1 MTSKMSK
8 ANTHILKLISL
19 YTTKE
24 ISEAEFNELQQWLNE
39 APENKVLFTEFLLLY
54 KKSRQIAFTDTIDKD
69 KAWSTIVSKLENPL
83 VQSTSQKE
91 SKVFFIRNRWF
102 KYAAAAIV
110 VGILS
115 TTYVF
120 RNNLFTNPTEVAPV
134 IVNTNIKIE
143 TGTDKATLTL
153 EDGSV
158 VVLKNGNTVQTKNAT
173 SNGKEIVYKAGE
185 QKQTKIAYNYL
196 TIPRGGQFFIKL
208 ADGTQVWLNS
218 ESQLKFPVAFVDGEI
233 RQVELV
239 YGEAY
244 FDVSPSTLHK
254 GAKFK
259 VYNKSQEVEVIGT
272 EFNIKAYQGETNVYT
287 TLVEGK
293 VAVNTAN
300 GKQKLIPNQQL
311 NLNLKTNTSILNSVD
326 VYDEIAWKEGVFSFK
341 RKSLEDIMIVLSRWY
356 DLDVKFENSELKKS
370 GFNGTVGKDQKIEDI
385 LETIKSYGVIKEYK
399 IINKTVILK

>member
-1 MTSKMSK
+1 MSK

-24 ISEAEFNELQQWLNE
+24 ISESEFNELQQWLNE
-39 APENKVLFTEFLLLY
+39 APENELLFTELLLLY
-54 KKSRQIAFTDTIDKD
+54 KKSRQIAFADAIDKD
-69 KAWSTIVSKLENPL
+69 KAWTTIISKLENPL
-83 VQSTSQKE
+83 DQNNQQKDT
-91 SKVFFIRNRWF
+91 KVFSFKNNWF
-102 KYAAAAIV
+102 KYAAAAV
-110 VGILS
+110 LVGIV
-115 TTYVF
+115 TTTFLF
-120 RNNLFTNPTEVAPV
+120 RNNFFNNPVEVTPV
-134 IVNTNIKIE
+134 MVNTNIKIE
-143 TGTDKATLTL
+143 AGTDKATLTL

-158 VVLKNGNTVQTKNAT
+158 VVLKNGKTLQTKNAT
-173 SNGKEIVYKAGE
+173 SNGKEIVYKTGQ
-185 QKQTKIAYNYL
+185 QKQTQIAYNYL

-208 ADGTQVWLNS
+208 SDGTQVWLNS
-218 ESQLKFPVAFVDGEI
+218 ESQLKFPVAFVDGQI
-233 RQVELV
+233 RLVELV

-244 FDVSPSTLHK
+244 FDVSPSTKHK

-259 VYNKSQEVEVIGT
+259 VFNKSQEVEVIGT
-272 EFNIKAYQGETNVYT
+272 EFNIKAYQDETNVVT

-293 VAVNTAN
+293 VNVSIAN
-300 GKQKLIPNQQL
+300 KKQRLTPNQQL
-311 NLNLKTNTSILNSVD
+311 NLNTKTNTTLIKSVD

-356 DLDVKFENSELKKS
+356 DLDVKFANPVLKKS

>member
-1 MTSKMSK
+1 MSK
-8 ANTHILKLISL
+8 ADTHILKLISL

-24 ISEAEFNELQQWLNE
+24 IREAEFNDLQEWLNE
-39 APENKVLFTEFLLLY
+39 APENKVLFTEYLLIY
-54 KKSRQIAFTDTIDKD
+54 KKSRQIALAETINSD
-69 KAWSTIVSKLENPL
+69 KAWNTIVSKLEHPL
-83 VQSTSQKE
+83 EQNNQQKE
-91 SKVFFIRNRWF
+91 TKVFSIKNRWF

-110 VGILS
+110 VGIIT

-120 RNNLFTNPTEVAPV
+120 RDNLFTNPIEVAPA
-134 IVNTNIKIE
+134 IVETNTPIE
-143 TGTDKATLTL
+143 VGTDKATLTL

-158 VVLKNGNTVQTKNAT
+158 VELKNGNTFQTQNAS

-208 ADGTQVWLNS
+208 SDGTQVWLNS
-218 ESQLKFPVAFVDGEI
+218 ESQLKYPVAFVDGAI

-254 GAKFK
+254 GSKFK

-272 EFNIKAYQGETNVYT
+272 EFNIKAYKDEANVYT

-293 VAVNTAN
+293 VAVSTAN

-326 VYDEIAWKEGVFSFK
+326 VYNEIAWKEGVFSFK
-341 RKSLEDIMIVLSRWY
+341 RKSLEDIMKVLSRWY
-356 DLDVKFENSELKKS
+356 DLEVKFANPQLKKS
-370 GFNGTVGKDQKIEDI
+370 GFNGIVGKDQKIEDI
-385 LETIKSYGVIKEYK
+385 LETIKSYGVIKEYEIK
-399 IINKTVILK
+399 NKTVVLK

>member
-1 MTSKMSK
+1 MSK
-8 ANTHILKLISL
+8 IDTHILKLISL

-39 APENKVLFTEFLLLY
+39 APENTVLFKETLLLY
-54 KKSRQIAFTDTIDKD
+54 KKSRQIAFVDTIDKD
-69 KAWSTIVSKLENPL
+69 KAWNTIVSKLENPFEKI
-83 VQSTSQKE
+83 TEQKK
-91 SKVFFIRNRWF
+91 SKVFSIKNNWF

-110 VGILS
+110 VGILT

-120 RNNLFTNPTEVAPV
+120 KNNFFSNPAEVSPI
-134 IVNTNIKIE
+134 IVNTDVKIE
-143 TGTDKATLTL
+143 AGTDKATLTL
-153 EDGSV
+153 EDGSEI
-158 VVLKNGNTVQTKNAT
+158 VLKNGNSFQTKNAS

-185 QKQTKIAYNYL
+185 QKQSKVAYNYL

-208 ADGTQVWLNS
+208 SDGTQVWLNS
-218 ESQLKFPVAFVDGEI
+218 ESQLKFPVAFVEGEI

-254 GAKFK
+254 GSKFK
-259 VYNKSQEVEVIGT
+259 VFNKSQEIEVVGT
-272 EFNIKAYQGETNVYT
+272 EFNIKAYKDETNVFT

-293 VAVNTAN
+293 VNVTIAN
-300 GKQKLIPNQQL
+300 KKQRLIPNQQL
-311 NLNLKTNTSILNSVD
+311 NLNTKTNATVINSVD

-341 RKSLEDIMIVLSRWY
+341 RKSLEDIMKVLSRWY

-370 GFNGTVGKDQKIEDI
+370 GFNGIVGKDQKIKDI

>member
-1 MTSKMSK
+1 MNKIS
-8 ANTHILKLISL
+8 THILKLISL

-24 ISEAEFNELQQWLNE
+24 ISEAEFNELQHWLNE

-54 KKSRQIAFTDTIDKD
+54 KKSRQVSFADAIDKD
-69 KAWSTIVSKLENPL
+69 KAWNSIVSKLENPL
-83 VQSTSQKE
+83 VQSSEQKE
-91 SKVFFIRNRWF
+91 TKVFSIRNRWF

-120 RNNLFTNPTEVAPV
+120 RNNLFTTPIGVTPV
-134 IVNTNIKIE
+134 IVETNNPIE
-143 TGTDKATLTL
+143 IGTDKATLTL
-153 EDGSV
+153 EDGSI

-173 SNGKEIVYKAGE
+173 SNGKEIVYKTGE
-185 QKQTKIAYNYL
+185 QKQAKIAYNYL

-208 ADGTQVWLNS
+208 SDGTRVWLNS
-218 ESQLKFPVAFVDGEI
+218 ESQLKFPVAFVEGEI

-244 FDVSPSTLHK
+244 FDVSPSTRHK
-254 GAKFK
+254 GSKFK
-259 VYNKSQEVEVIGT
+259 VLNKSQEVEVVGT
-272 EFNIKAYQGETNVYT
+272 EFNIKAYKDETNVYT

-293 VAVNTAN
+293 VAVSTAN

-311 NLNLKTNTSILNSVD
+311 NLNINSNASIIKSVD

-341 RKSLEDIMIVLSRWY
+341 RKSLEDIMKVLSRWY
-356 DLDVKFENSELKKS
+356 DLEVKFGNPQLKKS
-370 GFNGTVGKDQKIEDI
+370 GFNGIVGKDQKIEDI
-385 LETIKSYGVIKEYK
+385 LETIKSYGVINEYD
-399 IINKTVILK
+399 INNKTVILK

>member
-1 MTSKMSK
+1 MSK

-24 ISEAEFNELQQWLNE
+24 ISESEFNELQQWLNE
-39 APENKVLFTEFLLLY
+39 APENELLFTELLLLY
-54 KKSRQIAFTDTIDKD
+54 KKSRQIAFAGAVDKD
-69 KAWSTIVSKLENPL
+69 KAWTTIISKLENPL
-83 VQSTSQKE
+83 EQNNQQKDT
-91 SKVFFIRNRWF
+91 KVFSIKNNWF
-102 KYAAAAIV
+102 KYAAAAV
-110 VGILS
+110 LVGIV
-115 TTYVF
+115 TTTFLF
-120 RNNLFTNPTEVAPV
+120 RNNFFNNPVEVTPV
-134 IVNTNIKIE
+134 MVNTNIKIE
-143 TGTDKATLTL
+143 AGTDKATLTL

-158 VVLKNGNTVQTKNAT
+158 VVLKNGKTFQTKNAS
-173 SNGKEIVYKAGE
+173 SNGKEIVYKTGQ
-185 QKQTKIAYNYL
+185 QKQTQIAYNYL

-218 ESQLKFPVAFVDGEI
+218 ESQLKFPVAFVDGQI

-244 FDVSPSTLHK
+244 FDVSPSTKHK

-259 VYNKSQEVEVIGT
+259 VLNKSQEIEVVGT
-272 EFNIKAYQGETNVYT
+272 EFNIKAYKDETNVFT

-293 VAVNTAN
+293 VNVGIAN
-300 GKQKLIPNQQL
+300 KKQRLTPNQQL
-311 NLNLKTNTSILNSVD
+311 NLNTKTNTTLIKSVD

-356 DLDVKFENSELKKS
+356 DLDVKFANPELKKS

>member
-1 MTSKMSK
+1 MSK

-24 ISEAEFNELQQWLNE
+24 ISESEFNELQQWLNE
-39 APENKVLFTEFLLLY
+39 APENELLFTELLLLY
-54 KKSRQIAFTDTIDKD
+54 KKSRQIAFADAIDKD
-69 KAWSTIVSKLENPL
+69 KAWTTIISKLENPL
-83 VQSTSQKE
+83 DQNNQQKDT
-91 SKVFFIRNRWF
+91 KVFSFKNNWF
-102 KYAAAAIV
+102 KYAAAAV
-110 VGILS
+110 LVGIVTS
-115 TTYVF
+115 TFLF
-120 RNNLFTNPTEVAPV
+120 RNNFFNNPLEVTP
-134 IVNTNIKIE
+134 ILVNTNIKIE
-143 TGTDKATLTL
+143 AGTDKATLTL

-158 VVLKNGNTVQTKNAT
+158 VVLKNGKTLQTKNAT
-173 SNGKEIVYKAGE
+173 SNGKEIVYKTGQ
-185 QKQTKIAYNYL
+185 QKQTQIAYNYL

-208 ADGTQVWLNS
+208 SDGTQVWLNS
-218 ESQLKFPVAFVDGEI
+218 ESQLKFPVAFVDGQI

-244 FDVSPSTLHK
+244 FDVSPSTKHK

-259 VYNKSQEVEVIGT
+259 VLNKSQEIEVVGT
-272 EFNIKAYQGETNVYT
+272 EFNIKAYKDETNVFT

-293 VAVNTAN
+293 VNVSIAN
-300 GKQKLIPNQQL
+300 KKQRLTPNQQL
-311 NLNLKTNTSILNSVD
+311 NLNTKTNTTLIKSVD

-356 DLDVKFENSELKKS
+356 DLDVKFANPELKKS

>member
-1 MTSKMSK
+1 MSK
-8 ANTHILKLISL
+8 AKTHILKLISL

-39 APENKVLFTEFLLLY
+39 ASENKVLFTEFLLLY
-54 KKSRQIAFTDTIDKD
+54 KKSRQIAFADTIDKD

-83 VQSTSQKE
+83 VQNTSLKE
-91 SKVFFIRNRWF
+91 SKVFSIKNRWF

-120 RNNLFTNPTEVAPV
+120 RNNLFTNPTEVAPA
-134 IVNTNIKIE
+134 IVETTNHIQI
-143 TGTDKATLTL
+143 GTDKATLTL
-153 EDGSV
+153 EDGSI
-158 VVLKNGNTVQTKNAT
+158 VVLKNGNNFQTQNAS

-185 QKQTKIAYNYL
+185 QTQTKIAYNYL

-208 ADGTQVWLNS
+208 SDGTQVWLNS
-218 ESQLKFPVAFVDGEI
+218 ETQLKFPVAFVEGEI

-244 FDVSPSTLHK
+244 FDVSPSTKHK
-254 GAKFK
+254 GSKFK

-272 EFNIKAYQGETNVYT
+272 EFNIKAYKDETNVYT

-300 GKQKLIPNQQL
+300 GKQKLVPNQQL

-326 VYDEIAWKEGVFSFK
+326 VYDEIAWKQGVFSFK
-341 RKSLEDIMIVLSRWY
+341 RKSLEDIMKVLSRWY
-356 DLDVKFENSELKKS
+356 DLDVKFANPELKKS
-370 GFNGTVGKDQKIEDI
+370 GFNGIVGKDQKIEDI
-385 LETIKSYGVIKEYK
+385 LETIKSYGVIKDYK

>member
-1 MTSKMSK
+1 MSK
-8 ANTHILKLISL
+8 IDTHILKLISL

-54 KKSRQIAFTDTIDKD
+54 KKSRQVSFADTIDKD
-69 KAWSTIVSKLENPL
+69 KAWNTIVSKLENPL
-83 VQSTSQKE
+83 VQNIHQRRT
-91 SKVFFIRNRWF
+91 KVFSIKNNWF

-110 VGILS
+110 VGVFS
-115 TTYVF
+115 TTYVL
-120 RNNLFTNPTEVAPV
+120 RNNFFSNPVEVSPI
-134 IVNTNIKIE
+134 IVNTDIKIE
-143 TGTDKATLTL
+143 AGTDKATLTL

-158 VVLKNGNTVQTKNAT
+158 VILKNGNTVQTKNAS

-185 QKQTKIAYNYL
+185 QKQSKVAYNYL

-208 ADGTQVWLNS
+208 SDGTQVWLNS
-218 ESQLKFPVAFVDGEI
+218 ESQLKFPVAFVEGET

-244 FDVSPSTLHK
+244 FDVSPSTKHK
-254 GAKFK
+254 GAKFQ
-259 VYNKSQEVEVIGT
+259 VFNKSQEVEVVGT
-272 EFNIKAYQGETNVYT
+272 EFNIKAYKDESNVFT
-287 TLVEGK
+287 TLVDGK
-293 VAVNTAN
+293 VNVTIAN
-300 GKQKLIPNQQL
+300 KKQRLIPNQQL
-311 NLNLKTNTSILNSVD
+311 NLNTKTNATVINSVD

-341 RKSLEDIMIVLSRWY
+341 RKSLEDIMKVLSRWY

-385 LETIKSYGVIKEYK
+385 LGTIKSYGGINEYK

>member
-1 MTSKMSK
+1 MSK
-8 ANTHILKLISL
+8 IDTHILKLISL

-39 APENKVLFTEFLLLY
+39 APENTVLFKETLQLY
-54 KKSRQIAFTDTIDKD
+54 KKSRQIAFADTIDKD
-69 KAWSTIVSKLENPL
+69 KAWNTIVSKLENPFE
-83 VQSTSQKE
+83 QITEQKK
-91 SKVFFIRNRWF
+91 SKVFSIKNNWF

-110 VGILS
+110 VGILT

-120 RNNLFTNPTEVAPV
+120 KNNFFSNPVEVSPI
-134 IVNTNIKIE
+134 IVNTDIKIE
-143 TGTDKATLTL
+143 AGTDKATLTL
-153 EDGSV
+153 EDGSEI
-158 VVLKNGNTVQTKNAT
+158 VLKNGNSFQTKNAS

-185 QKQTKIAYNYL
+185 QKQSKVAYNYL

-208 ADGTQVWLNS
+208 SDGTQVWLNS
-218 ESQLKFPVAFVDGEI
+218 ESQLKFPVAFVEGEI

-244 FDVSPSTLHK
+244 FDVSPSTKHK
-254 GAKFK
+254 GAKFQ
-259 VYNKSQEVEVIGT
+259 VFNKSQEVEVVGT
-272 EFNIKAYQGETNVYT
+272 EFNIKAYKDETNVFT

-293 VAVNTAN
+293 VNVTIDNK
-300 GKQKLIPNQQL
+300 KQRLIPNQQL
-311 NLNLKTNTSILNSVD
+311 NLNTKTNATVINSVD

-341 RKSLEDIMIVLSRWY
+341 RKSLEDIMKVLSRWY

-370 GFNGTVGKDQKIEDI
+370 GFNGIVGKDQKIKDI